1 MVTITINIENGNEA
15 SEACREV
22 ARMIDNGYTNGMIGC
37 SGDTF
42 EIEGDIFS
50 DEEEDDEFTPTESGK
65 TEVRIEAVEAHCYP
79 SSYLGDA
86 VYTSHLRL
94 VELFGEDNGDR
105 DKTNHD
111 FSFVFDV
118 KYKDGSSAQFGVDLY
133 DFGCGEM
140 AESEAIIWGI
150 ATNDTYNSSIAREA
164 IDMLIGGRMENDECK
179 ILEVKKKTF

>member
-22 ARMIDNGYTNGMIGC
+22 ARMIENGYTNGMIGC

-50 DEEEDDEFTPTESGK
+50 EEEDDDEFTPTESGK
-65 TEVRIEAVEAHCYP
+65 TEVRIEAVKDHCYQ
-79 SSYLGDA
+79 SAYLGDV
-86 VYTSHLRL
+86 VYTSHLHL
-94 VELFGEDNGDR
+94 TELFGEDDGVG

-111 FSFVFDV
+111 FSLVFDV
-118 KYKDGSSAQFGVDLY
+118 KYKDGSSDQFGVDLY

-140 AESEAIIWGI
+140 AESEAIIWSI